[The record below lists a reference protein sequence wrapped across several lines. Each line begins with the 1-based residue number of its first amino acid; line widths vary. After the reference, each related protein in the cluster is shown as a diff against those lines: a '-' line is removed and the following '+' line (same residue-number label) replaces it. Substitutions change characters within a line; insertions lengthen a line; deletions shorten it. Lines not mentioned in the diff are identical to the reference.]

1 MIPIA
6 CIVLSAFLMNQSAV
20 PPDSVVRGD
29 TLKLLET
36 PASLS
41 KLVEQVKKQAVKTE
55 DVEMELDG
63 LLVDLTKTKGG
74 KDFYDQFYSAWE
86 APSNAK
92 NYTIIISEKPYMLST
107 TFIVVAINENV
118 VYESVLQPR
127 LDIIEYMKDAA
138 ISATL
143 MYLTNYE

>member
-63 LLVDLTKTKGG
+63 LLVDLTKTKGERIFMICFTARG
-74 KDFYDQFYSAWE
+74 KL
-86 APSNAK
+86 PPVPG
-92 NYTIIISEKPYMLST
+92 ILP
-107 TFIVVAINENV
+107 
-118 VYESVLQPR
+118 
-127 LDIIEYMKDAA
+127 
-138 ISATL
+138 
-143 MYLTNYE
+143 